1 MLKIGRIPAALFF
14 AANFFALAVGA
25 NPQNAHSPTA
35 PFVDSA
41 QIFKAGSKIREES
54 ARDALSSG
62 LPSLAQLIIE
72 DGEKDGG
79 GQIGTDEILVYVDSL
94 IAQGKFEKALRRILP
109 IAESAPTP
117 ENKIRVALAYI
128 GLGEAGNAEEAMMY
142 SRKARNWSFWGIA
155 LCVLFWIAYVAL
167 IVAGVSWATW
177 WDSGNNFYAG
187 CLF

>member
-14 AANFFALAVGA
+14 AANFFALAAGA

-41 QIFKAGSKIREES
+41 QILKAGSKIREES

-79 GQIGTDEILVYVDSL
+79 GQVRYCRKCGKKSAQTRFSFTL
-94 IAQGKFEKALRRILP
+94 IR
-109 IAESAPTP
+109 
-117 ENKIRVALAYI
+117 
-128 GLGEAGNAEEAMMY
+128 
-142 SRKARNWSFWGIA
+142 
-155 LCVLFWIAYVAL
+155 
-167 IVAGVSWATW
+167 
-177 WDSGNNFYAG
+177 
-187 CLF
+187 

>member
-14 AANFFALAVGA
+14 AANFFALAAGA

-41 QIFKAGSKIREES
+41 QILKAGSKIREES

-117 ENKIRVALAYI
+117 ENKIRVR
-128 GLGEAGNAEEAMMY
+128 
-142 SRKARNWSFWGIA
+142 SRI
-155 LCVLFWIAYVAL
+155 
-167 IVAGVSWATW
+167 
-177 WDSGNNFYAG
+177 
-187 CLF
+187 